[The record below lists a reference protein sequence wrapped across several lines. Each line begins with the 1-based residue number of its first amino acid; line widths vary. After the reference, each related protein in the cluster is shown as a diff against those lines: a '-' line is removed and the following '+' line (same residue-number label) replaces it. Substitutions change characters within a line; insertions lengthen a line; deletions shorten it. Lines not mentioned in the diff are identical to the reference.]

1 MKWFIPF
8 SPYCRSVG
16 QEFCGEFVAISNHWP
31 HPHVTRVVQGAVAE
45 TTALLNNR
53 WDHIFYTGAVGL
65 HWAQCHGKGE
75 PCNM

>member
-1 MKWFIPF
+1 M
-8 SPYCRSVG
+8 
-16 QEFCGEFVAISNHWP
+16 AISNHWP

-65 HWAQCHGKGE
+65 HWAQCHGKTE